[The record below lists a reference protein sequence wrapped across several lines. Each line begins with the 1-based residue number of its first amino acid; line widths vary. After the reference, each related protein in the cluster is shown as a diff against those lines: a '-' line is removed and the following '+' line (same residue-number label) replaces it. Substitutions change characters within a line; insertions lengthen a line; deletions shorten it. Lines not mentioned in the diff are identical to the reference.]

1 MVESKKELIY
11 EKLRKNKLKE
21 IFNKSKD
28 KFNNFTQK
36 LDIAKSNYLYNSY
49 DNEIQKSFLINKK
62 IKNTDKINNK
72 LNMIINNIIKCDAEK
87 INEIK
92 FERRDKKI
100 TTIEDKLRYI
110 EKIINFLINYKI
122 EQKKYN
128 KIIYED
134 VMKIL
139 KKEFFIRKFKN
150 KEATMKKIQE
160 MKIKKILDK
169 KDKIF
174 FLNHRK

>member
-1 MVESKKELIY
+1 M
-11 EKLRKNKLKE
+11 
-21 IFNKSKD
+21 
-28 KFNNFTQK
+28 
-36 LDIAKSNYLYNSY
+36 
-49 DNEIQKSFLINKK
+49 
-62 IKNTDKINNK
+62 
-72 LNMIINNIIKCDAEK
+72 
-87 INEIK
+87 
-92 FERRDKKI
+92 
-100 TTIEDKLRYI
+100 
-110 EKIINFLINYKI
+110 INYKI